1 MLVRRIA
8 RPLFASWFVSEGLDA
23 LRRPEP
29 HVARTEACWQT
40 LGGRL
45 GLPATPTGSQVRALV
60 RAHGAATV
68 VAAAMLGLGK
78 APRTGAL
85 LLAALTVPLVV
96 VNQPFGGSAAVVATA
111 SEAAEAAPARSR
123 FGRPVG
129 PTTTGRASAADRAVL
144 RERFL
149 RNLTMLGGALL
160 AAVDREGRP
169 GVGWRV
175 GHARVDH
182 AAARDARRA
191 VTEATREARAAVR
204 EARRAA

>member
-8 RPLFASWFVSEGLDA
+8 RALFASWFLAEGLDA
-23 LRRPEP
+23 LRRPAP
-29 HVARTEACWQT
+29 HAARAEAAWQS

-45 GLPATPTGSQVRALV
+45 GLPAAPPGSQLRTLV

-68 VAAAMLGLGK
+68 GAAGMLALGK

-96 VNQPFGGSAAVVATA
+96 VNQPFGGAASVVATA
-111 SEAAEAAPARSR
+111 SEAAGTAPARSR

-129 PTTTGRASAADRAVL
+129 TAGRASAADRAVL

-160 AAVDREGRP
+160 AAVDMEGRP
-169 GVGWRV
+169 GVGWRL

-182 AAARDARRA
+182 ATAREAKRA
-191 VTEATREARAAVR
+191 VTEAAREARTAVR